1 MSMLL
6 LLGLALNEVVLANDL
21 NYPWDLTELPEQ
33 PGSFLVTE
41 RNGGFKHISE
51 LGFVDDIPLA
61 LPELF
66 VSGQSGLFAV
76 TLAPDFAESR
86 AIYFSYSCGTVKAN
100 TTCVARGEL
109 SRTRPLRVTEL
120 QQIFAADA
128 QREGA
133 AHYGGRMAWLADNTL
148 ILTLGDGF
156 DWREQ
161 AQVLSNHFGKTVRM
175 NADGSAA
182 ADNPFPDKAG
192 GYIFSYGH
200 RNSQGIVY
208 DAQTDTLW
216 QHEHGPK
223 GGDEINRLQAGKNY
237 GWPIVS
243 YGIDYTGAMVT
254 PYQQLPGVVE
264 PVYQWTPSLAP
275 SDMALYQHSLL
286 AQWQGHLLVTQL
298 AGKRLQVFAPTP
310 EGWRLADEIE
320 VADGS
325 RLRAVT
331 VSADGHVYVLTDSE
345 SGQLIRLEP

>member
-1 MSMLL
+1 MSLL
-6 LLGLALNEVVLANDL
+6 LLVSLAINEVVVANEL

-41 RNGGFKHISE
+41 RTGGFKYISE
-51 LGFVDDIPLA
+51 LGVVEEIPLA
-61 LPELF
+61 LPNLF

-76 TLAPDFAESR
+76 SLAPNFAQNR
-86 AIYFSYSCGTVKAN
+86 GIYFSYACGTASAN
-100 TTCVARGEL
+100 TTCIARGEL
-109 SRTRPLRVTEL
+109 SQARPLQVTNV

-128 QREGA
+128 VRKGA
-133 AHYGGRMAWLADNTL
+133 AHYGGRMTWLADNTL
-148 ILTLGDGF
+148 VLTLGDGF

-161 AQVLSNHFGKTVRM
+161 AQELSNHFGKTVRM

-208 DAQTDTLW
+208 DRQTDTLW

-254 PYQQLPGVVE
+254 PYQQLPGVVD

-275 SDMALYQHSLL
+275 SDMALYQHALREP
-286 AQWQGHLLVTQL
+286 WQGHLLVTQL
-298 AGKRLQVFAPTP
+298 AGKRLQVFAPTA
-310 EGWRLADEIE
+310 EGWQLADEIT
-320 VADGS
+320 VAGGA

-331 VSADGHVYVLTDSE
+331 VSADGTIYVLTDSE